1 MSVFVST
8 NRILLVAILSAGIG
22 FLHGCKTI
30 EGLRH
35 DIENLSARLGGTQP
49 FVATSQPEQATDNS
63 PDATASTTEGE
74 PESTKASLVRETQ
87 EKLLQLGYDVGTPDG
102 RYGAKTEAAIQDFQ
116 LDNDLGIDGK
126 PSASLLRVI
135 NARLE

>member
-1 MSVFVST
+1 MCIFVPINRWLIVAALST
-8 NRILLVAILSAGIG
+8 GIVV
-22 FLHGCKTI
+22 LHGCKTI

-35 DIENLSARLGGTQP
+35 DIESLSAKISGAQLP
-49 FVATSQPEQATDNS
+49 VAELEPEQATDGL
-63 PDATASTTEGE
+63 PDVTGTATADKPTSV
-74 PESTKASLVRETQ
+74 KASLVRETQ